1 MIYISMEI
9 KSMNVFQINS
19 DLNTTKGINFHKDS
33 ILYPMYENKLQ
44 LFCCNSVK
52 NNLCLMYQ
60 GSIQTTHKIIN
71 PRPQRMKFIVNLSTS
86 LITGTEG
93 A

>member
-44 LFCCNSVK
+44 LFCCNSV
-52 NNLCLMYQ
+52 
-60 GSIQTTHKIIN
+60 
-71 PRPQRMKFIVNLSTS
+71 
-86 LITGTEG
+86 
-93 A
+93 